1 MGANMIDRD
10 TSLSK
15 RSGQRSRRI
24 FAVVLG
30 ALVLIAVLVSLFQ
43 LFMRYEYVIDD
54 HGVVW
59 RIDRLTQ
66 ETCRVI
72 HSVVRCGPLSPSKST
87 RLSPSIRRRTR
98 PFIVVVGRA
107 SQRANGGQAD
117 QSRRLRCRDDGTHR
131 W

>member
-1 MGANMIDRD
+1 MERVASRQSAAEMGANMIDRD
-10 TSLSK
+10 TSLRK

-30 ALVLIAVLVSLFQ
+30 TFVLMAILVALFQ

-66 ETCRVI
+66 ETCRVV
-72 HSVVRCGPLSPSKST
+72 HSVVRCGPLSPSKSISI
-87 RLSPSIRRRTR
+87 SPSKSKSTSIS
-98 PFIVVVGRA
+98 V
-107 SQRANGGQAD
+107 
-117 QSRRLRCRDDGTHR
+117 SRHSK
-131 W
+131 